1 MRGKEKQ
8 NGIRTALRII
18 LPIACLLWIAFILGN
33 SLRTGEQSSEQSA
46 TVVEAVQRVAKV
58 IAPESKIANATGD
71 TYDRLHSVVRA
82 CAHAG
87 EFAVLGALLCWCYF
101 AYTSKLTYFYF
112 PVIFLLLFPTIDEC
126 LQGFVSGRSGEL
138 IDLILD
144 TSGGLIG
151 LLLATLSVAIG
162 VLIYERRTRKGKA
175 KAV

>member
-18 LPIACLLWIAFILGN
+18 LPIACLLWIVFILGN

-46 TVVEAVQRVAKV
+46 TIVETVQRVAKV

-71 TYDRLHSVVRA
+71 AYDRLHGVVRA

-101 AYTSKLTYFYF
+101 AYTFKLTYFHF
-112 PVIFLLLFPTIDEC
+112 PVIFLFLFPTIDEC

-151 LLLATLSVAIG
+151 LLLAALSVAIG
-162 VLIYERRTRKGKA
+162 VLIYERRRRKGKA
-175 KAV
+175 KTV